1 MPNIESTLKQF
12 LLLSSIAFLGAQPSY
27 ALVNPSSEQ
36 IVAQADT
43 GAIVMAPKATPHTAI
58 RHHRAPST
66 EKHSRFTNNFQLPYL
81 PAISE

>member
-36 IVAQADT
+36 IVASADT
-43 GAIVMAPKATPHTAI
+43 GAFVMAPKATPHTAI
-58 RHHRAPST
+58 RRHRAPST
-66 EKHSRFTNNFQLPYL
+66 QKRFTNNFQLPYL